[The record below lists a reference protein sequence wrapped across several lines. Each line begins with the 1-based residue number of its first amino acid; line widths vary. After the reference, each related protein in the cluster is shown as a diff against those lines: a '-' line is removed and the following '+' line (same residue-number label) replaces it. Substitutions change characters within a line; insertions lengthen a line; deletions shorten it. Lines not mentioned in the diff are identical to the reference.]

1 MELVKQVC
9 KRCSA
14 VRTVRSDSKVW
25 KCEKCSVKNINDA
38 YVEDSYPVMDDFSE
52 ESSDDEY
59 YSDEDG
65 E

>member
-52 ESSDDEY
+52 EPSGNLPRAKSQD
-59 YSDEDG
+59 S
-65 E
+65 

>member
-38 YVEDSYPVMDDFSE
+38 YVEDSYPVMDDFSDE
-52 ESSDDEY
+52 PSDDEY